1 MTDVASQNGFPER
14 ASAAAILALLGSR
27 SIVLVG
33 MMGVGK
39 SSIGRRLAARL
50 GVPFVDADAEIE
62 KAAGM
67 SIADIFARHGEADFR
82 SGEARV
88 IARLLDGG
96 PQVLAT
102 GGGAVMNADTRAA
115 IKAKGVSIWLSAEL
129 DVLMRRINK
138 RKNDRPMLQTAD
150 PAATLRELLVARE
163 PFYALADLTVQSR
176 EVPHDAIVSEIM
188 TALAAF
194 LNAPGAP
201 QQGAGA

>member
-1 MTDVASQNGFPER
+1 MTDIALQNGTTGQP
-14 ASAAAILALLGSR
+14 SAIAILGLLGSR

-50 GVPFVDADAEIE
+50 GVPFIDADAEIE

-150 PAATLRELLVARE
+150 PEATLRELLVARE
-163 PFYALADLTVQSR
+163 PFYAQADLTVQSR

-188 TALAAF
+188 TSLAEF
-194 LNAPGAP
+194 LNAPGSP
-201 QQGAGA
+201 QQGIGA

>member
-1 MTDVASQNGFPER
+1 MSDIVVQNDANGKL
-14 ASAAAILALLGSR
+14 AAAVRAALDGR
-27 SIVLVG
+27 SIALIG

-50 GVPFVDADAEIE
+50 NVPFVDADAEIE

-115 IKAKGVSIWLSAEL
+115 IKAKGVSIWLSAEF

-138 RKNDRPMLQTAD
+138 RKNERPMLQTAD

-163 PFYALADLTVQSR
+163 PVYALADLTVQSR
-176 EVPHDAIVSEIM
+176 EVPHDAIVAEIM

-194 LNAPGAP
+194 LNVPGSP
-201 QQGAGA
+201 QQGDGA